1 MFFGNTQLS
10 SVSLKSPLYLDAKEN
25 SYWLLSMF

>member
-10 SVSLKSPLYLDAKEN
+10 SVSLNSPLYLDAKEN